1 MCKPKL
7 VSVLLIGIIAF
18 GVFLTYVSPAQARDR
33 AFIDLSLDF
42 LGEYQLPQTDFDP
55 PISGISAITY
65 DRKRDRLIAVCGDA
79 PARFYT
85 LKLTLDRTDAEKIGI
100 HTDVESV
107 TFLTDKDGKPYSKGT
122 INPGGVALTP
132 QKTLFIS
139 SDGTPSVQ
147 EFDLNGKLQTSLP
160 IPDHYL
166 LNTEHTKGIQD
177 NLGFAALTL
186 NPTGTIPATGEPIR
200 LFTATESALIQDR
213 ELPNSTEKTKSR
225 FLHYLIGFG
234 PPVVI
239 AEHFYPLENPATN
252 LVELLAISAGGH
264 FLSLE
269 QSEGVSGSNIK
280 IFQMTTG
287 GATDTSGITSLKG
300 ALTGTRPLKK
310 KLLFD
315 LNKLGIPLDNLQGMA
330 FGPRLSDGTQSLLL
344 VSNNTQQATQLLL
357 FRLNQPQSEM
367 TIRSKLKSDR

>member
-1 MCKPKL
+1 MCKPRL
-7 VSVLLIGIIAF
+7 VSVLLVGIIAF
-18 GVFLTYVSPAQARDR
+18 SVFLTYVSPAQARDR
-33 AFIDLSLDF
+33 AFLDLSLDF
-42 LGEYQLPQTDFDP
+42 LGEYQLPQTEFLDP

-65 DRKRDRLIAVCGDA
+65 DRKRDRLIAVSSDA

-85 LKLTLDRTDAEKIGI
+85 LKLTFERTNAEKLRI
-100 HTDVESV
+100 HTDIESV
-107 TFLTDKDGKPYSKGT
+107 TLLTDKDGKPYPQGT
-122 INPGGVALTP
+122 INPGGIALTP

-139 SDGTPSVQ
+139 SDATPSVQ

-160 IPDHYL
+160 IPERYIPDIER
-166 LNTEHTKGIQD
+166 TRGVQD

-186 NPTGTIPATGEPIR
+186 NPTGTIPTTGEPIR
-200 LFTATESALIQDR
+200 LFTATESALVQDR

-239 AEHFYPLENPATN
+239 AEHFYPLANPATH
-252 LVELLAISAGGH
+252 LVKLLATSSGGH

-269 QSEGVSGSNIK
+269 QSEDSGLNVK

-287 GATDTSGITSLKG
+287 GATDTSGIASLKG
-300 ALTGTRPLKK
+300 SLTGTRPLKK

-315 LNKLGIPLDNLQGMA
+315 LNELGIPLDNLQGMA

-357 FRLNQPQSEM
+357 FRLNQPQSGM
-367 TIRSKLKSDR
+367 TIRSELKPDR